1 MSHSALLVQ
10 EVKVK
15 RKPQTFSVLKNGEYT
30 RYYDPRTPDNRNRP
44 KSDFAGLSEYT
55 EMPSIAEMAT
65 YAIFVASII
74 LVLVIGG
81 SL

>member
-1 MSHSALLVQ
+1 M
-10 EVKVK
+10 K
-15 RKPQTFSVLKNGEYT
+15 RKPQTFSVLKNGKLT

-44 KSDFAGLSEYT
+44 KSDFEWMREYT
-55 EMPSIAEMAT
+55 EMPSSAEIAT

-74 LVLVIGG
+74 VLLIVGG

>member
-1 MSHSALLVQ
+1 M
-10 EVKVK
+10 K
-15 RKPQTFSVLKNGEYT
+15 RKPQTFSVLKNGKLT

-44 KSDFAGLSEYT
+44 KSDFEWMREYT

-74 LVLVIGG
+74 VLLIVAG

>member
-10 EVKVK
+10 EVKMN
-15 RKPQTFSVLKNGEYT
+15 RKPQTFSRVVNGKLT

-44 KSDFAGLSEYT
+44 KSDFAGLRAYR
-55 EMPSIAEMAT
+55 EMPSIAEMVT
-65 YAIFVASII
+65 YTIFIASII
-74 LVLVIGG
+74 LVLIVGG

>member
-1 MSHSALLVQ
+1 
-10 EVKVK
+10 VKIN
-15 RKPQTFSVLKNGEYT
+15 RRSTPQTFSRVVGGKGT

-44 KSDFAGLSEYT
+44 KSDFAGLREYT
-55 EMPSIAEMAT
+55 EMPSFAEMAT

-74 LVLVIGG
+74 FVLIVGG

>member
-1 MSHSALLVQ
+1 M
-10 EVKVK
+10 K

-30 RYYDPRTPDNRNRP
+30 RYYDPRTPDNCNRP
-44 KSDFAGLSEYT
+44 KSDFAGARAYT

-65 YAIFVASII
+65 YAIFIASII
-74 LVLVIGG
+74 LVLIVGG

>member
-15 RKPQTFSVLKNGEYT
+15 RNPQTFSRVVGGKVT

-44 KSDFAGLSEYT
+44 KSDFAGLREYT
-55 EMPSIAEMAT
+55 EMPSIPEIAAFV
-65 YAIFVASII
+65 IFVASII
-74 LVLVIGG
+74 VVLVVGG
-81 SL
+81 VL

>member
-10 EVKVK
+10 EVFMK
-15 RKPQTFSVLKNGEYT
+15 RKPQTFSVLKNGKLT

-44 KSDFAGLSEYT
+44 KSDFEWMREYT

-74 LVLVIGG
+74 VLLIVAG

>member
-10 EVKVK
+10 EVKMN
-15 RKPQTFSVLKNGEYT
+15 RKPQTFSRVVNGKVT

-44 KSDFAGLSEYT
+44 KSDFAGLREYT
-55 EMPSIAEMAT
+55 EMPTIAEMVT
-65 YAIFVASII
+65 YTIFIASII
-74 LVLVIGG
+74 LVLIVGG

>member
-1 MSHSALLVQ
+1 M
-10 EVKVK
+10 K

-44 KSDFAGLSEYT
+44 KSDFAGLREYT
-55 EMPSIAEMAT
+55 EMPSFAEMAT

-74 LVLVIGG
+74 FVLIVGG

>member
-1 MSHSALLVQ
+1 M
-10 EVKVK
+10 K

-44 KSDFAGLSEYT
+44 KSDFAGLREYT

>member
-1 MSHSALLVQ
+1 MSGT
-10 EVKVK
+10 K
-15 RKPQTFSVLKNGEYT
+15 RKPQTFSVLKNGKLT

-44 KSDFAGLSEYT
+44 KSDFEWMREYT

-74 LVLVIGG
+74 VLLIVGG

>member
-1 MSHSALLVQ
+1 M
-10 EVKVK
+10 K
-15 RKPQTFSVLKNGEYT
+15 RKPQTFSVLENGKLT

-44 KSDFAGLSEYT
+44 KSDFAGLREYT
-55 EMPSIAEMAT
+55 EMGSFAEMAT

-74 LVLVIGG
+74 FVLIVGG

>member
-15 RKPQTFSVLKNGEYT
+15 RKPQTFSVLENGKLT

-44 KSDFAGLSEYT
+44 KADFAGLREYT
-55 EMPSIAEMAT
+55 EMPSIAEMVT
-65 YAIFVASII
+65 YTIFIASII
-74 LVLVIGG
+74 LVLIVGG